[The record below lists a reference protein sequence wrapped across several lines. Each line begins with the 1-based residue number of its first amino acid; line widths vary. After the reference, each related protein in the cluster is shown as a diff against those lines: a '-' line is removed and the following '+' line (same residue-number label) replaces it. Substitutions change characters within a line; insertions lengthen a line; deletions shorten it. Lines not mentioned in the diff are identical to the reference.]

1 MFVCFCWPCWVY
13 SALSGVYGRQYRN
26 TGNSPAL
33 FLKSQGPYPLCLL
46 FFYFQ
51 SLLVPVGC
59 LMNRI
64 ILVAKERNREECG
77 SSIFARNDQYAFEI
91 KLCSNFLPN
100 YWKLSAHLT
109 SKIQYQKGRN
119 WLDKMIY
126 GITWVIY
133 TAHKNIMEY
142 IYFESSD
149 EISSKAEKPH
159 ICAFWFLFTYWKPC
173 LWAKSLS
180 VSLFEA
186 EWLSNWEDA
195 RMSAKGKRKT
205 KMRKQTKKQRLK
217 PLDAMRH
224 LGRRALSLQGEFLVT
239 SEDMRDRK
247 VACLG
252 TSKCVRVNT
261 AIKWEATW
269 HSEEPETQILLGL
282 WYEFG
287 YLTTT

>member
-1 MFVCFCWPCWVY
+1 MGEAIQKHRELTPSVPQVPRSLPTLPPSFLLSESPC
-13 SALSGVYGRQYRN
+13 S
-26 TGNSPAL
+26 
-33 FLKSQGPYPLCLL
+33 
-46 FFYFQ
+46 
-51 SLLVPVGC
+51 
-59 LMNRI
+59 
-64 ILVAKERNREECG
+64 
-77 SSIFARNDQYAFEI
+77 RNDQHAFEI
-91 KLCSNFLPN
+91 KLCSNFLSN

-119 WLDKMIY
+119 WLNKMMY

-133 TAHKNIMEY
+133 TAHKNTMEY

-159 ICAFWFLFTYWKPC
+159 ICAFWFLFTYWKTC

-205 KMRKQTKKQRLK
+205 KMRKQTKNQRLK

-224 LGRRALSLQGEFLVT
+224 LGHRVLSLQGE
-239 SEDMRDRK
+239 S
-247 VACLG
+247 
-252 TSKCVRVNT
+252 
-261 AIKWEATW
+261 
-269 HSEEPETQILLGL
+269 
-282 WYEFG
+282 
-287 YLTTT
+287 